1 LALSGGENSSE
12 IRGDGKMIT
21 IELEGRKIKVPE
33 GLTVIEAL
41 WDTGHD
47 VKRGVGCLSGLCGA
61 CTVAYLEKEGKKVKF
76 GLGCQKIVEEGLNVI
91 MMPYFPSRVARY
103 LLEAMANPLGELGD
117 IYAEL
122 YTCNDCKAC
131 NICPEWINVAGVM
144 KAAKDADYE
153 TATDHITDCI
163 MCGLCASRCPK
174 GIAPQHVALFIQRAL
189 AKERPFPPNLHK
201 RLEEIASCTYED
213 EWRSIAAM
221 GSDELAAY
229 CRRAEEA

>member
-1 LALSGGENSSE
+1 MK
-12 IRGDGKMIT
+12 DGKAIT

-61 CTVAYLEKEGKKVKF
+61 CTVAYLEKDGKKVKF
-76 GLGCQKIVEEGLNVI
+76 GLGCQKIVEDGLNVI
-91 MMPYFPSRVARY
+91 MLPYFPCRVARY
-103 LLEAMANPLGELGD
+103 LLETMESPLKQLPE
-117 IYAEL
+117 IYSEL

-144 KAAKDADYE
+144 KASKDADYE
-153 TATDHITDCI
+153 TATGHIMDCI

-174 GIAPQHVALFIQRAL
+174 GIAPQHVALFIQRAR
-189 AKERPFPPNLHK
+189 AKERVFPPNLRK
-201 RLEEIASCTYED
+201 RLD
-213 EWRSIAAM
+213 ELESFQFDADLGRLAAM
-221 GSDELAAY
+221 GVEELETY
-229 CRRAEEA
+229 CRQAGAV

>member
-1 LALSGGENSSE
+1 MK
-12 IRGDGKMIT
+12 DDMKTIT
-21 IELEGRKIKVPE
+21 IELEGRKIRVPE

-76 GLGCQKIVEEGLNVI
+76 GLGCQKVVEEGLNVI
-91 MMPYFPSRVARY
+91 MLPYFPARLARY
-103 LLEAMANPLGELGD
+103 LLESMETPLKQLPE
-117 IYAEL
+117 IYPEL

-144 KAAKDADYE
+144 KAAKDGDYE
-153 TATDHITDCI
+153 TATGHIMDCI

-189 AKERPFPPNLHK
+189 AKERAFPPNLQK
-201 RLEEIASCTYED
+201 RLDQLESVQFDA
-213 EWRSIAAM
+213 EWGSIAAM
-221 GSDELAAY
+221 GSEELEAH
-229 CRRAEEA
+229 CRRTGGK

>member
-1 LALSGGENSSE
+1 MNNS
-12 IRGDGKMIT
+12 KTVT
-21 IELEGRKIKVPE
+21 IELEGRKIRVPE

-61 CTVAYLEKEGKKVKF
+61 CTVAYLEKEGRKVKF
-76 GLGCQKIVEEGLNVI
+76 GLGCHKVVEDGLNVI
-91 MMPYFPSRVARY
+91 MLPYFPARLARY
-103 LLEAMANPLGELGD
+103 LLESMENPLMQLAE
-117 IYAEL
+117 IYPEL

-153 TATDHITDCI
+153 TATGHIMDCI

-189 AKERPFPPNLHK
+189 AKERAFPPNLQK
-201 RLEEIASCTYED
+201 RLDQLGSLQFTA
-213 EWRSIAAM
+213 EWDSIATM
-221 GSDELAAY
+221 GDEELEVK
-229 CRRAEEA
+229 CRRPEGA

>member
-1 LALSGGENSSE
+1 MTDD
-12 IRGDGKMIT
+12 RKTIT

-61 CTVAYLEKEGKKVKF
+61 CTVAYLEQEGRKVKF
-76 GLGCQKIVEEGLNVI
+76 GLGCQKVVEEGLNVI
-91 MMPYFPSRVARY
+91 MLPYFPARLARY
-103 LLEAMANPLGELGD
+103 LLGSMETPLKLLPE
-117 IYAEL
+117 IYPEL

-153 TATDHITDCI
+153 TATGHIMDCI

-189 AKERPFPPNLHK
+189 AKERAFPPNLQK
-201 RLEEIASCTYED
+201 RLDQLESVQLDA
-213 EWRSIAAM
+213 EWGRIAAM
-221 GSDELAAY
+221 GSDELQAH
-229 CRRAEEA
+229 CRRTGGS

>member
-1 LALSGGENSSE
+1 MTDD
-12 IRGDGKMIT
+12 RKMIT

-61 CTVAYLEKEGKKVKF
+61 CTVAYLEKEGRKVKF
-76 GLGCQKIVEEGLNVI
+76 GLGCQKVVEEGLNVI
-91 MMPYFPSRVARY
+91 MLPYFPARLARY
-103 LLEAMANPLGELGD
+103 LLGSMETPLKQLPE
-117 IYAEL
+117 IYPEL

-144 KAAKDADYE
+144 KAAREGDYE
-153 TATDHITDCI
+153 TATGHIMDCI

-189 AKERPFPPNLHK
+189 AKERAFPPNLQR
-201 RLEEIASCTYED
+201 RLDQLESVQVD
-213 EWRSIAAM
+213 GEWGRISAM
-221 GSDELAAY
+221 GSDELEAH
-229 CRRAEEA
+229 CRRTGGS

>member
-1 LALSGGENSSE
+1 MRNDKTTV
-12 IRGDGKMIT
+12 I
-21 IELEGRKIKVPE
+21 IELEGRKIRIPE

-61 CTVAYLEKEGKKVKF
+61 CTVAFLEKDGKRVRF
-76 GLGCQKIVEEGLNVI
+76 GLGCQKVVEDGLNVI
-91 MMPYFPSRVARY
+91 MMPYFPSRVAHY
-103 LLEAMANPLGELGD
+103 LLETMERPLEHLRE

-144 KAAKDADYE
+144 KAAKEADYE
-153 TATDHITDCI
+153 TVNEHIMDCI

-189 AKERPFPPNLHK
+189 AREREFPPNLQR
-201 RLEEIASCTYED
+201 RLEEMEASAYD
-213 EWRSIAAM
+213 ARWRTVTALDSE
-221 GSDELAAY
+221 ELEAY
-229 CRRAEEA
+229 CRQAEGP

>member
-1 LALSGGENSSE
+1 M
-12 IRGDGKMIT
+12 RGWGMQDGKTIT

-61 CTVAYLEKEGKKVKF
+61 CTIAFLEKDGRKVKF
-76 GLGCQKIVEEGLNVI
+76 GLGCQKVVEEGLNVI
-91 MMPYFPSRVARY
+91 MTPYFPSRLARY
-103 LLEAMANPLGELGD
+103 LLGTMEAPLEQLPE
-117 IYAEL
+117 IYGEL

-144 KAAKDADYE
+144 KAAKGGDYE
-153 TATDHITDCI
+153 TATEHIMDCI

-189 AKERPFPPNLHK
+189 AKERSFPPNLQQ
-201 RLEEIASCTYED
+201 RLAEIDAHHDNDT
-213 EWRSIAAM
+213 WGRVAAL
-221 GSDELAAY
+221 SDAELEVY
-229 CRRAEEA
+229 SRQAEEA

>member
-1 LALSGGENSSE
+1 MHN
-12 IRGDGKMIT
+12 DKTMI
-21 IELEGRKIKVPE
+21 IIQLEGRKIRLPE

-61 CTVAYLEKEGKKVKF
+61 CTVAFLEKGGKKVKF
-76 GLGCQKIVEEGLNVI
+76 GLGCQKVVEEGLNVI
-91 MMPYFPSRVARY
+91 MLPYFPSRVARY
-103 LLEAMANPLGELGD
+103 LLDVMEKPLEHLPE
-117 IYAEL
+117 IYPEL

-153 TATDHITDCI
+153 TATEHIMDCI

-189 AKERPFPPNLHK
+189 AKERLFPPNLQK
-201 RLEEIASCTYED
+201 RLEELESFQFDAD
-213 EWRSIAAM
+213 LGRLAAM
-221 GSDELAAY
+221 VDDELEAH
-229 CRRAEEA
+229 CRQAEGG

>member
-1 LALSGGENSSE
+1 MTDD
-12 IRGDGKMIT
+12 RKMIT

-61 CTVAYLEKEGKKVKF
+61 CTVAYLEKEGRKVKF
-76 GLGCQKIVEEGLNVI
+76 GLGCQKVVEEGLNVI
-91 MMPYFPSRVARY
+91 MLPYFPARLARY
-103 LLEAMANPLGELGD
+103 LLGSMETPLKQLPE
-117 IYAEL
+117 IYPEL

-144 KAAKDADYE
+144 KAAREGDYE
-153 TATDHITDCI
+153 TATGHIMDCI

-189 AKERPFPPNLHK
+189 AKERAFPPNLQR
-201 RLEEIASCTYED
+201 RLDQLESVQVD
-213 EWRSIAAM
+213 GEWGRISTM
-221 GSDELAAY
+221 GSDELEAH
-229 CRRAEEA
+229 CRRTGGS

>member
-1 LALSGGENSSE
+1 M
-12 IRGDGKMIT
+12 RGAIMQNDQT
-21 IELEGRKIKVPE
+21 VAIELEGRKIKVPA

-61 CTVAYLEKEGKKVKF
+61 CTVAYLAKEGRKVKF
-76 GLGCQKIVEEGLNVI
+76 GLGCQLIVEDGLNVI
-91 MMPYFPSRVARY
+91 MLPYFPSRVAHY
-103 LLEAMANPLGELGD
+103 LLESMDNPLGQLPD

-122 YTCNDCKAC
+122 YSCNDCKAC

-144 KAAKDADYE
+144 KAAREADYE
-153 TATDHITDCI
+153 TATEHVMDCI

-189 AKERPFPPNLHK
+189 ARERPFPPDLHR
-201 RLEEIASCTYED
+201 RLAEMKSPNHAA
-213 EWRSIAAM
+213 EWAEVEHL
-221 GSDELAAY
+221 SDEDLAAY
-229 CRRAEEA
+229 CRRASEA

>member
-1 LALSGGENSSE
+1 MK
-12 IRGDGKMIT
+12 DGKAIT

-61 CTVAYLEKEGKKVKF
+61 CTVAYLEKDGKKVKF
-76 GLGCQKIVEEGLNVI
+76 GLGCQKIVEDGLNVI
-91 MMPYFPSRVARY
+91 MLPYFPSRVARY
-103 LLEAMANPLGELGD
+103 LLETMESPLKQLPE
-117 IYAEL
+117 IYPEL

-153 TATDHITDCI
+153 TATGHIMDCI

-174 GIAPQHVALFIQRAL
+174 GIAPQHVALFIQRAR
-189 AKERPFPPNLHK
+189 AKERVFPPNLRK
-201 RLEEIASCTYED
+201 RLEEMEALQFD
-213 EWRSIAAM
+213 ADLRRMAAM
-221 GSDELAAY
+221 GGEELEAH
-229 CRRAEEA
+229 CRRTGGT

>member
-1 LALSGGENSSE
+1 MKDD
-12 IRGDGKMIT
+12 RKTVT
-21 IELEGRKIKVPE
+21 IELEGRKIRVPE

-61 CTVAYLEKEGKKVKF
+61 CTVAYLEKESRKVKF
-76 GLGCQKIVEEGLNVI
+76 GLGCHKVVEDGLNVI
-91 MMPYFPSRVARY
+91 MLPYFPARLALY
-103 LLEAMANPLGELGD
+103 LLESMENPLKQLPE
-117 IYAEL
+117 IYPEL

-153 TATDHITDCI
+153 TATEHIMDCI

-189 AKERPFPPNLHK
+189 AKERAFPPNLQK
-201 RLEEIASCTYED
+201 RLDQLESPQFIAEWDNIATMGDEELEAK
-213 EWRSIAAM
+213 
-221 GSDELAAY
+221 
-229 CRRAEEA
+229 CRRPEGA